1 MVKNYKCPGCGATME
16 YDPQDGKM
24 HCAFCKSSY
33 EPDQIGRRASS
44 DDPPKIVAAERE
56 TARKQARIA
65 VNVAVCNSCGAELAV
80 NAVEA
85 SSFCPYCGNAS
96 VVMDRVEE
104 QLAPDYII
112 PFKVSK
118 EEAEGIIRKRLKSGF
133 FVPKEVR
140 DFELEK
146 LNGVYIPFWL
156 YDIYY
161 GDDQIWSYRS
171 FFSKHSIEERLIHD
185 CVYHQLSVDASKRF
199 EDASSQ
205 RLEPYDMRDL
215 KEFDAAYLS
224 GFYSDRFDVGTQ
236 EADMTALGRAE
247 KLFNEEVK
255 DRISG
260 SFANLQGTNPEKEVM
275 SRNYALLPVWFLTF
289 QYKQR
294 PYTLLVNGQTRKMV
308 GTVPFDKKKALTI
321 FLSLAA
327 FLGLFFGIVGGG
339 SLGALNSAS
348 PYESGEGNLA
358 FHICW
363 VLGSL
368 LIWALTIRKLFA
380 IRRSFKLSRSRSN
393 YKLAKERQGIEG

>member
-1 MVKNYKCPGCGATME
+1 MVKNFKCPGCGATME

-24 HCAFCKSSY
+24 HCVFCKSSY

-156 YDIYY
+156 YEIYY
-161 GDDQIWSYRS
+161 GDDQIWSYS
-171 FFSKHSIEERLIHD
+171 
-185 CVYHQLSVDASKRF
+185 
-199 EDASSQ
+199 
-205 RLEPYDMRDL
+205 
-215 KEFDAAYLS
+215 S
-224 GFYSDRFDVGTQ
+224 GFDEYQSRADVTPVIAGRLTLAEL
-236 EADMTALGRAE
+236 EATTCARLTG
-247 KLFNEEVK
+247 
-255 DRISG
+255 
-260 SFANLQGTNPEKEVM
+260 
-275 SRNYALLPVWFLTF
+275 FLTLDF
-289 QYKQR
+289 AGVAGEEAGGLQR
-294 PYTLLVNGQTRKMV
+294 GAVSLFIHLAKSAGDSETNGLCLTF
-308 GTVPFDKKKALTI
+308 GTTT
-321 FLSLAA
+321 
-327 FLGLFFGIVGGG
+327 
-339 SLGALNSAS
+339 
-348 PYESGEGNLA
+348 YEGNLDVKLTCSTGDLEGL
-358 FHICW
+358 IGD
-363 VLGSL
+363 VPEGSL
-368 LIWALTIRKLFA
+368 LEVLFHGAAIDHNAALTGCNINT
-380 IRRSFKLSRSRSN
+380 SDS
-393 YKLAKERQGIEG
+393 